1 MRTIDLRKPALL
13 LAAAVLV
20 TGMGLAAGAKPAPEP
35 AGDRPD
41 QGKFRFL
48 AHDNFDGKFGLNWK
62 PVRYD
67 ASHVSFTKRPGQ
79 LTVTTQRGTI
89 HADEKARGEPSAKN
103 IFLIDNPLAKDAD
116 FVITTCIS
124 DFTPTESYQQAGL
137 ICYNDDDNYIKF
149 AYEYNWP
156 KGGGQAFAL
165 VRETEA
171 KPEHDHVDA
180 EDGLKKVWLRLTRR
194 GTSWEFATSSDGKDF
209 TSHGERDWGDGAPR
223 KLGFLAKNGG
233 PENAPPQCTSSTNL
247 SCLTAADYNQCF
259 SFVGAGYVV
268 PTAA

>member
-1 MRTIDLRKPALL
+1 MLTKFKSAAVV

-20 TGMGLAAGAKPAPEP
+20 TGIGLPTWWSAGQQAGAKPAPEP
-35 AGDRPD
+35 AADKAD
-41 QGKFRFL
+41 KGKFRFL
-48 AHDNFDGKFGLNWK
+48 AYDNFDGKLGLNWK
-62 PVRYD
+62 PVRHD
-67 ASHVSFTKRPGQ
+67 ATHVSFTKRPGQ

-103 IFLIDNPLAKDAD
+103 IFLLDNPLAKDAD
-116 FVITTCIS
+116 FVITTCVS

-156 KGGGQAFAL
+156 KGEGQTFAL

-180 EDGLKKVWLRLTRR
+180 DSGLKKVWLRLTKR
-194 GTSWEFATSSDGKDF
+194 GTSWEYATSSDGKEF
-209 TSHGERDWGDGAPR
+209 TVHGERDWGDGAPK

-233 PENAPPQCTSSTNL
+233 PEGVTEIDAHFEFFELRSPIP
-247 SCLTAADYNQCF
+247 AAD
-259 SFVGAGYVV
+259 GKK
-268 PTAA
+268 